1 MTDRNILILFAA
13 PKVSREFVHF
23 QALRAQYFQY
33 HNYFQY
39 FQVAR
44 AQYFQ
49 Y

>member
-1 MTDRNILILFAA
+1 MTDQNILLHFAA
-13 PKVSREFVHF
+13 PKVSRELMYF

-33 HNYFQY
+33 YNYFQY

-44 AQYFQ
+44 AQSFQ